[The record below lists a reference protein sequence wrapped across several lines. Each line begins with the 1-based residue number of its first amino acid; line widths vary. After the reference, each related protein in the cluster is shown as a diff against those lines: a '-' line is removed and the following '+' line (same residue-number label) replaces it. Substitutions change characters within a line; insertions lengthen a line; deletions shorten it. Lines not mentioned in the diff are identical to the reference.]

1 MTAQLY
7 WTDAALRD
15 LRRLDMITHE
25 RVIAAMTRFV
35 ETGHGDVKR
44 LRGNPVEFRL
54 RVGNVRVRF
63 SYEIEAVQES
73 NTATSIFVIHR
84 VLPRDR
90 AYRD

>member
-1 MTAQLY
+1 MNDQLR
-7 WTDAALRD
+7 WTDAALSD
-15 LRRLDMITHE
+15 LRRLDMTTHE
-25 RVIAAMTRFV
+25 RVITAVTRFI

-63 SYEIEAVQES
+63 SHETETDHES
-73 NTATSIFVIHR
+73 VTATSIFVVHR

-90 AYRD
+90 AYRG